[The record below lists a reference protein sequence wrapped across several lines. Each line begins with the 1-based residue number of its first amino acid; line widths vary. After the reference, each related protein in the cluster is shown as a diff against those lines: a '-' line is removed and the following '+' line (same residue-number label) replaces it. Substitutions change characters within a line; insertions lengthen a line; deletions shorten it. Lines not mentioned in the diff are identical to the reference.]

1 LFIWI
6 ILCNFKGGRAGVD
19 ILKYDQQKPLK
30 DPNGKIISL
39 TINTLGN
46 TLKNIFGRAW
56 IL

>member
-39 TINTLGN
+39 TINTLGA
-46 TLKNIFGRAW
+46 TPKNNFGRAW